1 MRVCADADNRNP
13 SQGLERKHHLFSV
26 VGEQCPNGGKLKESA
41 QMGQRR
47 RRSRSQSQS
56 RSRKRSTG
64 GRPGTHLASAALE
77 NSSNQGLLLG
87 Q

>member
-47 RRSRSQSQS
+47 RRSW
-56 RSRKRSTG
+56 SRKRSTG
-64 GRPGTHLASAALE
+64 GRPGTHLANAALE